1 MMMVFFLGL
10 FGWSKWLV
18 FFGKR
23 TWEDEMLKK
32 TQEET
37 KSKTEINDIKS
48 GWDKCIYVFFII
60 YCAP

>member
-1 MMMVFFLGL
+1 MVGF
-10 FGWSKWLV
+10 

-23 TWEDEMLKK
+23 TWEEEMLKK

-37 KSKTEINDIKS
+37 KPKTEINDIKS